1 MTTYL
6 VAVHLLIEANGSPE
20 ADVADALHGI
30 LTGDMRKYAG
40 AHSALIDWAVAGD
53 DIAGSIIPVAIAGDY
68 EPDETAFPLWPRRPR
83 R

>member
-1 MTTYL
+1 MTAYL
-6 VAVHLLIEANGSPE
+6 VSVHLLIEANNSPHAE
-20 ADVADALHGI
+20 VADALRGI

-40 AHSALIDWAVAGD
+40 VHSALIDWAVAGD

-68 EPDETAFPLWPRRPR
+68 EPDETAFPLWPRGPR

>member
-6 VAVHLLIEANGSPE
+6 VAVHLLIEANNSLHAE
-20 ADVADALHGI
+20 VADALHGI
-30 LTGDMRKYAG
+30 LTEDMRKYAG

-53 DIAGSIIPVAIAGDY
+53 DIAASIIPVAIAGDY

-83 R
+83 